1 MREALFA
8 NRANDTTDD
17 EIVRSVQRDA
27 IGEGAGSGAARRGE
41 ERAADYRM
49 GNWTPTARIRLMQVQ
64 TATVGPPRAGA
75 LQDSS
80 RSAGAPHRQDTGA
93 TSKRVVPVDRRTSSP
108 RASAASRTLVLPTT
122 RAAPTWAGCKSR
134 VRLA

>member
-41 ERAADYRM
+41 ERAA
-49 GNWTPTARIRLMQVQ
+49 
-64 TATVGPPRAGA
+64 
-75 LQDSS
+75 
-80 RSAGAPHRQDTGA
+80 
-93 TSKRVVPVDRRTSSP
+93 
-108 RASAASRTLVLPTT
+108 
-122 RAAPTWAGCKSR
+122 
-134 VRLA
+134 